1 MKEDNETRKLGSVAV
16 PVVVKFDVEVVDTAS
31 TTGVVTE
38 PEATGS
44 VVEVIVEDIVE
55 VTVVVNAEVD
65 MPEVTVVTKVSV
77 TT

>member
-1 MKEDNETRKLGSVAV
+1 MAV
-16 PVVVKFDVEVVDTAS
+16 PVVVKFDVEVVETAS

-44 VVEVIVEDIVE
+44 VVEVIVEEIVE
-55 VTVVVNAEVD
+55 VTVVVNAEID

-77 TT
+77 TS

>member
-1 MKEDNETRKLGSVAV
+1 VAV

-44 VVEVIVEDIVE
+44 VVAVIAEEIVE
-55 VTVVVNAEVD
+55 VTVVVNAEIEL
-65 MPEVTVVTKVSV
+65 PEDTVVTKVSV
-77 TT
+77 TS

>member
-1 MKEDNETRKLGSVAV
+1 MKEYTETTKLGSVAV
-16 PVVVKFDVEVVDTAS
+16 PAVVKFHGEVVDTAS
-31 TTGVVTE
+31 TSGVVTE

-44 VVEVIVEDIVE
+44 VVEVIVEEIVE

-77 TT
+77 TS